1 MPGTTHA
8 KDEPWSEGL
17 SCGCSNVEP
26 HGIGSGVGRRLA
38 KLPLKLLSP
47 AGGPEQLDMAL
58 HFGADEVYLAGK
70 RWGMRARSKNFSNEE
85 LREAVRKAHAAGV
98 SVHLTLNTVMT
109 DADLDDLP
117 VYLRFID
124 GIGVDAAIVADLGT
138 IAAVRRYAPHVQIH
152 VSTQAS
158 VMNAAAAMEFV
169 RLGARRIVLA
179 RELTLTQIAQIRRRL
194 PEEVELEVFAHGS
207 MCMAISGRCLLSS
220 ALVGR
225 ERGANAGACTQPCRW
240 NWTLVEEEKPE
251 VRRLPIEQDDR
262 FSYLLSSN
270 DLCMLGHLDDIAE
283 AGVTAIKLEG
293 RAKGAYYTALITN
306 AYRHVLD
313 GALPADWMSELNAT
327 SHRPFS
333 TGFFYGNPTQNPG
346 DVDYLRETRMVG
358 TVLRCTDLSACRAER
373 PDKNAAPAPE
383 SGGCPHGCTV
393 AQGKPADSSTQGE
406 AGGYSVELLCRN
418 KAQMGNT
425 VQAVCA
431 GHPVRDLT
439 LEGLE
444 HWDALAG
451 WEPTATL
458 SRAMERYRIRSPF
471 SMEPLDILR
480 L

>member
-1 MPGTTHA
+1 MVGDAITSNASACSACGTVADATTH
-8 KDEPWSEGL
+8 PL
-17 SCGCSNVEP
+17 
-26 HGIGSGVGRRLA
+26 GVGRQGADAERGGAGAKIPLRLLA
-38 KLPLKLLSP
+38 P

-58 HFGADEVYLAGK
+58 HFGANEVYLAGK

-85 LREAVRKAHAAGV
+85 LAEAVRKAHARGV
-98 SVHLTLNTVMT
+98 SVHLTLNTIMT
-109 DADLDDLP
+109 DADLDELP
-117 VYLRFID
+117 AYLRFVD
-124 GIGVDAAIVADLGT
+124 EIGVDAAIVADLGT

-158 VMNAAAAMEFV
+158 VMNAAAATEYV

-179 RELTLTQIAQIRRRL
+179 RELTLKQIAELRRRL
-194 PEEVELEVFAHGS
+194 PAEVELEVFAHGS

-240 NWTLVEEEKPE
+240 NWTLVEEEKPQS
-251 VRRLPIEQDDR
+251 RRLPIEEDDR
-262 FSYLLSSN
+262 FSYILSSN
-270 DLCMLGHLDDIAE
+270 DLCMLEHLNDIAE

-313 GALPADWMSELNAT
+313 GESPAGWLGELDAT

-346 DVDYLRETRMVG
+346 NVDYLRETRMVG
-358 TVLRCTDLSACRAER
+358 TVLRCTPLGDGRGSRYASLAE
-373 PDKNAAPAPE
+373 K
-383 SGGCPHGCTV
+383 
-393 AQGKPADSSTQGE
+393 GE
-406 AGGYSVELLCRN
+406 GYCVEFLCRN
-418 KAQMGNT
+418 KAEAGDT
-425 VQAVCA
+425 IQAVCA
-431 GHPVRDLT
+431 GHSVRSLA

-451 WEPTATL
+451 WEPAPVL
-458 SRAMERYRIRSPF
+458 SRAMERYRLHSPF
-471 SMEPLDILR
+471 PMEPLDILR
-480 L
+480 V